1 MRAALSH
8 HPPGWPCMRLSR
20 HDDVIARLG
29 RQRSIDSRGGKAS
42 RANRATRREQF
53 FCFSFGLQSSGFAN
67 GMLGMYF
74 SVLLFCFFLSL
85 SIPLSFRLLGVRTSL
100 LLSLLRRSPPRLS
113 LRRSKHRVDLADK
126 RQTCSSGFSYR
137 FLTGCVCRRKKK
149 PISVSS
155 TFDYISRL
163 WPPPSSSP
171 PFVGLLDA

>member
-1 MRAALSH
+1 MHAALSH

-74 SVLLFCFFLSL
+74 SSSSSCCFF
-85 SIPLSFRLLGVRTSL
+85 R
-100 LLSLLRRSPPRLS
+100 
-113 LRRSKHRVDLADK
+113 
-126 RQTCSSGFSYR
+126 YR
-137 FLTGCVCRRKKK
+137 FPCRFACLEFELRCC
-149 PISVSS
+149 
-155 TFDYISRL
+155 SRF
-163 WPPPSSSP
+163 
-171 PFVGLLDA
+171 FVGLLLASPFAARNIESTWLISGKHVPPASLIDS